1 MESQMR
7 QSFSNKHPTVLIL
20 CGLFLALLATACQT
34 GPYVE
39 TYDKTG
45 KWGSGSSADVEGHV
59 DNGVYELLV
68 KSNSGVYLATAG
80 ESFGDGVYEVEA
92 TQVAG
97 PLNNGYGF
105 LYKLDE
111 DTDSFYVFEISG
123 DGWIWIGRCADLC
136 ESEQVALVGGDW
148 FRSPAVNQG
157 LQATNSLRVVVDGTL
172 MTFYVNGVEVGRT
185 SDDRLTE
192 GDIAVMVEALGE
204 SGVRVIFDNFRY
216 TPQ

>member
-1 MESQMR
+1 MR
-7 QSFSNKHPTVLIL
+7 QPFSNNYPKPIFF
-20 CGLFLALLATACQT
+20 CALFLALLVTACQS
-34 GPYVE
+34 GPYEE
-39 TYDKTG
+39 TFDKTG
-45 KWGSGSSADVEGHV
+45 KWGSGSSADVEGQV
-59 DNGVYELLV
+59 DNSVYELLV

-80 ESFGDGVYEVEA
+80 ESFDDGVYEVEA

-105 LYKLDE
+105 LFKVDE
-111 DTDSFYVFEISG
+111 ETDSFYVFEISG

-157 LQATNSLRVVVDGTL
+157 LQATNGLRVVVDGTL

>member
-1 MESQMR
+1 MR
-7 QSFSNKHPTVLIL
+7 QTFLVRYQHIFVLL
-20 CGLFLALLATACQT
+20 ALFLVIFATACQQ
-34 GPYVE
+34 GQYEE
-39 TYDKTG
+39 TFDKIG
-45 KWGSGSSADVEGHV
+45 SWGSGRSTDVVGEV
-59 DNGVYELLV
+59 DNGVYEMLV
-68 KSNSGVYLATAG
+68 KSNSELYLATAG

-92 TQVAG
+92 TQIAG

-105 LYKLDE
+105 LFKVDDE
-111 DTDSFYVFEISG
+111 SDSFYVFEISG

-148 FRSPAVNQG
+148 FRSPAVIQG
-157 LQATNSLRVVVDGTL
+157 LQATNTLRAVVDGTL

-185 SDDRLTE
+185 SDDRLTD
-192 GDIAVMVEALGE
+192 GDIAVMVETLGE

>member
-1 MESQMR
+1 MR
-7 QSFSNKHPTVLIL
+7 KPFLIKYPKL
-20 CGLFLALLATACQT
+20 IFFCGLFLALLVTACQS
-34 GPYVE
+34 GPYEE
-39 TYDKTG
+39 TFDKTG
-45 KWGSGSSADVEGHV
+45 NWGSGSSADVEGHV

-68 KSNSGVYLATAG
+68 KGNSGVYLATAG
-80 ESFGDGVYEVEA
+80 ESFADGVYEVEA

-105 LYKLDE
+105 LFKVDE
-111 DTDSFYVFEISG
+111 ETDSFYVFEISG

-157 LQATNSLRVVVDGTL
+157 LQATNILRVVVDGTL